1 MKNLKVSLLFILAM
15 GFFTTS
21 CEKIEDLSASNTEL
35 LTTDEGWTFSSIST
49 NIEELGFVGLILLTL
64 PEADRTTE
72 NEAAITELL
81 NTKLLIEE
89 CEEDDIVIFNSNKTV
104 TYLNGSVRCDEDE
117 PAEETNENWSFNSDE
132 SQLTFEGLTFRVLK
146 LNSNKL
152 ELEYSTT
159 SKENLILA
167 TSLLLSDS
175 PELSQLNY
183 GNIEEVEGYQE
194 FLDAYFIFTTTFKAN

>member
-1 MKNLKVSLLFILAM
+1 MKNFKAYLFLFLTM
-15 GFFTTS
+15 SFFTTS

-64 PEADRTTE
+64 PEEERTTE

-81 NTKLLIEE
+81 NTKLLIED
-89 CEEDDIVIFNSNKTV
+89 CEEDDVMIFNSNKTV
-104 TYLNGSVRCDEDE
+104 TYLHGSVRCDEDE
-117 PAEETNENWSFNSDE
+117 PDEETTESWSFNLDE
-132 SQLTFEGLTFRVLK
+132 SQLTFEDLTFRVLK

-167 TSLLLSDS
+167 TSFLLSDS

-183 GNIEEVEGYQE
+183 GKIEEVEGYQE